1 MALAQQHND
10 PLFIFSAMPADP
22 GYLGV
27 ITNWDGQW
35 YQSIAME
42 GYQVPAPDDPD
53 RDRLLWTW
61 GFPPL
66 FPFAVRA
73 VMVVTRAPYPV
84 AVTILNIAAAA
95 VGMVLLYRMLRASG
109 GTFLA
114 VAGVALTSSFISAP
128 LFQAAYSESLA
139 FLFLMAFFTLLRAR
153 RYGWAVI
160 VVLALAMTRIVT
172 LPLAA
177 VVFVHAWHRFRSREE
192 GKPRLS
198 EMRSMGALALCC
210 VLGTLAWL
218 VIASFFIGGEQGLAR
233 TQAQRELYLG
243 WFSDTLRYGGAGVL
257 GLLLA
262 LVLVI
267 VLYAMS
273 GASRGWGLDLRTWS
287 VAYPVYILAI
297 SPIMP
302 GTLRYLLL
310 APTLPLS
317 LIGSAQ
323 RATWPR
329 VVLLA
334 ALCGLSLVGQWWLV
348 NELLVVSSLDQRFSP

>member
-1 MALAQQHND
+1 
-10 PLFIFSAMPADP
+10 
-22 GYLGV
+22 
-27 ITNWDGQW
+27 
-35 YQSIAME
+35 
-42 GYQVPAPDDPD
+42 
-53 RDRLLWTW
+53 
-61 GFPPL
+61 
-66 FPFAVRA
+66 
-73 VMVVTRAPYPV
+73 
-84 AVTILNIAAAA
+84 
-95 VGMVLLYRMLRASG
+95 
-109 GTFLA
+109 
-114 VAGVALTSSFISAP
+114 
-128 LFQAAYSESLA
+128 
-139 FLFLMAFFTLLRAR
+139 
-153 RYGWAVI
+153 
-160 VVLALAMTRIVT
+160 
-172 LPLAA
+172 
-177 VVFVHAWHRFRSREE
+177 
-192 GKPRLS
+192 
-198 EMRSMGALALCC
+198 
-210 VLGTLAWL
+210 
-218 VIASFFIGGEQGLAR
+218 LAR

-323 RATWPR
+323 KATWPR
-329 VVLLA
+329 VVLLT